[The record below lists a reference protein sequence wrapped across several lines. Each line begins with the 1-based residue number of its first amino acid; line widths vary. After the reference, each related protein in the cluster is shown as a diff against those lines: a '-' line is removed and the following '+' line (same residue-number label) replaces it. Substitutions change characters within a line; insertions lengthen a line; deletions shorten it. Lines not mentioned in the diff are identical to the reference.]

1 MRTEEKTPL
10 MSRSVLVLCLFSV
23 GITIGCG
30 STAPPRPVDP
40 VDLVQATTEVAED
53 QLLDV
58 SISVFDPGLPEED
71 EELPDGVQPEVRKAE
86 ARYMA
91 YRLEET
97 MQETG
102 HWGAVRVVPQDAA
115 RGDVVVSA
123 RILESSGR
131 DLNLYVRA
139 ADATGRVWFENRY
152 KGRADPAAYLP
163 ETIGRTQP
171 FQNVYN
177 RIANDLV
184 RALGKLDPEKLVTV
198 RRVAKLDYAAELAP
212 MAFQDYL
219 ETDRKGRKS
228 IVRLPA
234 EDDPMMARVNEI
246 REREYFFVDVLNQH
260 YANFTDQM
268 VAPYD
273 NWRMFS
279 YEEQVAL
286 AALRR
291 KATTQQVLG
300 GLAVLGSMLMG
311 GGSTAERVVRDA
323 AMIGGVAAITAG
335 VGTRK
340 EAKIHAQALQE
351 LSASF
356 DTEVEPMVME
366 VDGRVLR
373 LTGSV
378 ETQYETWRRLLSTI
392 WADETGLPTDPNRA
406 PGGSAPPN

>member
-1 MRTEEKTPL
+1 MTRQCVPTL
-10 MSRSVLVLCLFSV
+10 CVL
-23 GITIGCG
+23 IAAATIGCG
-30 STAPPRPVDP
+30 STAPPRPVEP

-58 SISVFDPGLPEED
+58 SISVFDPGLPAED

-91 YRLEET
+91 TRLEET

-102 HWGAVRVVPQDAA
+102 HWGAVRVVPPEAA

-131 DLNLYVRA
+131 DLYLYVWA
-139 ADATGRVWFENRY
+139 ADATGVVWFENRY
-152 KGRADPAAYLP
+152 KGRADPAAYQP

-184 RALGKLDPEKLVTV
+184 RALGKLDSDERIEI
-198 RRVAKLDYAAELAP
+198 RRVAQLEYAADLAP
-212 MAFQDYL
+212 MVFDDYL
-219 ETDRKGRKS
+219 EIDRKGRKTV
-228 IVRLPA
+228 VRLPA

-260 YANFTDQM
+260 YATFSQQM
-268 VAPYD
+268 TTPYD
-273 NWRMFS
+273 NWRMYS

-300 GLAVLGSMLMG
+300 GLAILGSMLMG
-311 GGSTAERVVRDA
+311 GGSTAENVVRDA
-323 AMIGGVAAITAG
+323 AMIGGIAAVTAG

-340 EAKIHAQALQE
+340 EAKIHVQALEE

-366 VDGRVLR
+366 VDGQVLR

-378 ETQYETWRRLLSTI
+378 ETQYETWRQLLSAI
-392 WADETGLPTDPNRA
+392 WADETGLPTDLNRT
-406 PGGSAPPN
+406 PGSNSPPN

>member
-1 MRTEEKTPL
+1 MK
-10 MSRSVLVLCLFSV
+10 SRSIPVCCLLLV
-23 GITIGCG
+23 GMTIGC
-30 STAPPRPVDP
+30 STAPPRPVEP
-40 VDLVQATTEVAED
+40 VDLVQATNEVAED
-53 QLLDV
+53 HLLDV
-58 SISVFDPGLPEED
+58 SISVFDPGLPDEG

-102 HWGAVRVVPQDAA
+102 HWGAVRVVPPDAA
-115 RGDVVVSA
+115 RGDIVVSS

-131 DLNLYVRA
+131 DLNLYVSA
-139 ADATGRVWFENRY
+139 ADSTGKVWFENRY
-152 KGRADPAAYLP
+152 KGRADPAAYQP

-184 RALGKLDPEKLVTV
+184 RALGKLDPDKRIEI
-198 RRVAKLDYAAELAP
+198 RRVAQLDYAADLAP
-212 MAFQDYL
+212 MVFDDYL
-219 ETDRKGRKS
+219 ETDRRGRKK
-228 IVRLPA
+228 VARLPA

-260 YANFTDQM
+260 YANFSEQM

-286 AALRR
+286 TALRR

-311 GGSTAERVVRDA
+311 GGSTAERMVRDA

-340 EAKIHAQALQE
+340 EAKIHVQALQE

-356 DTEVEPMVME
+356 DSEVEPMVME

-378 ETQYETWRRLLSTI
+378 ETQYETWRQLLSSI
-392 WADETGLPTDPNRA
+392 WTDETGLPTDLNQRTV
-406 PGGSAPPN
+406 GNPPTN

>member
-1 MRTEEKTPL
+1 MCL
-10 MSRSVLVLCLFSV
+10 LLVGL
-23 GITIGCG
+23 TIGC
-30 STAPPRPVDP
+30 STAPPRPVEP
-40 VDLVQATTEVAED
+40 VDLFQATTEVAED
-53 QLLDV
+53 HLLDV
-58 SISVFDPGLPEED
+58 SISVFDPGLPGED

-102 HWGAVRVVPQDAA
+102 HWGAVRVVPSGAA
-115 RGDVVVSA
+115 RADVVVSA

-139 ADATGRVWFENRY
+139 ADATGKVWFENRY
-152 KGRADPAAYLP
+152 KGHADPAAYQP

-184 RALGKLDPEKLVTV
+184 RALGKLDPDELIEV
-198 RRVAKLDYAAELAP
+198 RRVAQLDYAVHLAP
-212 MAFQDYL
+212 MVFDDYL
-219 ETDRKGRKS
+219 ETDRKGRKK
-228 IVRLPA
+228 VARLPA

-260 YANFTDQM
+260 YASFSQQM
-268 VAPYD
+268 VTPYD

-286 AALRR
+286 TALRR
-291 KATTQQVLG
+291 KATTQQILG

-311 GGSTAERVVRDA
+311 GDSTAERVVRDA
-323 AMIGGVAAITAG
+323 AMVGGVAAIAAG

-340 EAKIHAQALQE
+340 EAKIHVQALQE

-356 DTEVEPMVME
+356 DAEVEPMVME
-366 VDGRVLR
+366 VDGRILR

-378 ETQYETWRRLLSTI
+378 ETQYETWQQLLSSI
-392 WADETGLPTDPNRA
+392 WADETGQPIDPNRT
-406 PGGSAPPN
+406 PVGNPPPN

>member
-1 MRTEEKTPL
+1 MLNPKRAL
-10 MSRSVLVLCLFSV
+10 LLVLVV

-30 STAPPRPVDP
+30 STAPRPVEP
-40 VDLVQATTEVAED
+40 VDLVQASTEVSED

-58 SISVFDPGLPEED
+58 AIRVFNPGLPAEG
-71 EELPDGVQPEVRKAE
+71 EELPDGVLPEVRKAE
-86 ARYMA
+86 AKYMA

-102 HWGAVRVVPQDAA
+102 HWGAVRVVPPDAA
-115 RGDVVVSA
+115 ESDVMVSA

-131 DLNLYVRA
+131 DLNLHVWA
-139 ADATGRVWFENRY
+139 IDATGRGWFENRY
-152 KGRADPAAYLP
+152 KGQADPAAYQP

-184 RALGKLDPEKLVTV
+184 RALVQLDPDEIVEI
-198 RRVAKLDYAAELAP
+198 RRVAQLDYAAGLAP

-219 ETDRKGRKS
+219 ETDRKGRKQ
-228 IVRLPA
+228 VAHLPA
-234 EDDPMMARVNEI
+234 EGDPMMARVAEI

-260 YANFTDQM
+260 YANFSEEM
-268 VAPYD
+268 SPPYD
-273 NWRMFS
+273 YWRKFS
-279 YEEQVAL
+279 YEEQIAL

-300 GLAVLGSMLMG
+300 GLAVLGSILMG
-311 GGSTAERVVRDA
+311 GDSTAERVVRDA
-323 AMIGGVAAITAG
+323 ALIGGVAAIQAG
-335 VGTRK
+335 GGTRK
-340 EAKIHAQALQE
+340 EAKIHVQALEE
-351 LSASF
+351 LGASF
-356 DTEVEPMVME
+356 DDEVEPMVLE

-378 ETQYETWRRLLSTI
+378 ETQYETWRHLMGSI
-392 WADETGLPTDPNRA
+392 WAEETGLPTDPN
-406 PGGSAPPN
+406 SPPETTIPSD

>member
-1 MRTEEKTPL
+1 LK
-10 MSRSVLVLCLFSV
+10 SRSISVSCLLLVGV
-23 GITIGCG
+23 TIGC
-30 STAPPRPVDP
+30 STAPPRPVEP
-40 VDLVQATTEVAED
+40 VDLVQATNEVAED
-53 QLLDV
+53 HLLDV
-58 SISVFDPGLPEED
+58 SISVFDPGLPGED

-102 HWGAVRVVPQDAA
+102 HWGAVRVVPPDAS

-123 RILESSGR
+123 RILESNGR

-139 ADATGRVWFENRY
+139 TDATGEVWFENRY
-152 KGRADPAAYLP
+152 KGRADPAAYQP

-184 RALGKLDPEKLVTV
+184 RALGKLDPDELIEV
-198 RRVAKLDYAAELAP
+198 RRVAQLDYAADLAP
-212 MAFQDYL
+212 TVFEDYL
-219 ETDRKGRKS
+219 ETDRKGRKK
-228 IVRLPA
+228 VARLPA

-260 YANFTDQM
+260 YASFSQEM

-286 AALRR
+286 TALRR

-300 GLAVLGSMLMG
+300 GLAVLGSILMG
-311 GGSTAERVVRDA
+311 GGSTAERVIRDA
-323 AMIGGVAAITAG
+323 AMVGGIAAISAG

-340 EAKIHAQALQE
+340 EAKIHVQALEE

-356 DTEVEPMVME
+356 DSEVEPMVME
-366 VDGRVLR
+366 IDGRVLR

-378 ETQYETWRRLLSTI
+378 ETQYETWRQLLSSI
-392 WADETGLPTDPNRA
+392 WADETGLPTDPNRT
-406 PGGSAPPN
+406 PGGIPPLN

>member
-1 MRTEEKTPL
+1 MGRTEEAVLQPTKQVLLLL
-10 MSRSVLVLCLFSV
+10 MV

-30 STAPPRPVDP
+30 SATPRPVEP
-40 VDLVQATTEVAED
+40 VDLVQASTEISED

-58 SISVFDPGLPEED
+58 AIRVFDPGLPAEG
-71 EELPDGVQPEVRKAE
+71 EELPKGVLPEVRKAE
-86 ARYMA
+86 AKYMA

-102 HWGAVRVVPQDAA
+102 HWGAVRVMPHEAA
-115 RGDVVVSA
+115 ESDVMVSA
-123 RILESSGR
+123 RIIESSGR
-131 DLNLYVRA
+131 DLNLHVWA
-139 ADATGRVWFENRY
+139 IDATGRGWFENRY
-152 KGRADPAAYLP
+152 KGRADPTAYDP
-163 ETIGRTQP
+163 ATIGRTQP

-184 RALGKLDPEKLVTV
+184 RALGKLDPDELIEI
-198 RRVAKLDYAAELAP
+198 RRVAQLDYAAGLAP

-219 ETDRKGRKS
+219 EIDRKGRKQ
-228 IVRLPA
+228 VAHLPA
-234 EDDPMMARVNEI
+234 AGDPMMARVAEI

-260 YANFTDQM
+260 YANFSEQM
-268 VAPYD
+268 SAPYD

-279 YEEQVAL
+279 YEEQIAL

-311 GGSTAERVVRDA
+311 GNSTAERVVRDA
-323 AMIGGVAAITAG
+323 ALIGGVAAIQAG

-340 EAKIHAQALQE
+340 EAKIHVQALQE
-351 LSASF
+351 LGASF
-356 DTEVEPMVME
+356 DGEVEPMVIE

-373 LTGSV
+373 LSGSV
-378 ETQYETWRRLLSTI
+378 ETQYETWRHLLSSI
-392 WADETGLPTDPNRA
+392 WADETGLPTDPNRPLDA
-406 PGGSAPPN
+406 TGPSD

>member
-1 MRTEEKTPL
+1 MTIRYIPA
-10 MSRSVLVLCLFSV
+10 LCGLIA
-23 GITIGCG
+23 GATICCSSSPSG
-30 STAPPRPVDP
+30 PVET
-40 VDLVQATTEVAED
+40 VDLVQATTEVAEE

-58 SISVFDPGLPEED
+58 SISVFDPGLPAED
-71 EELPDGVQPEVRKAE
+71 EELPDGVQPEVRNAE

-102 HWGAVRVVPQDAA
+102 HWGAVRVVPQTAA

-131 DLNLYVRA
+131 DLNLHVWA
-139 ADATGRVWFENRY
+139 TDATGRVWFENRY
-152 KGRADPAAYLP
+152 KGRADPAAYQP

-177 RIANDLV
+177 RAANDLV
-184 RALGKLDPEKLVTV
+184 RALNKLDPDELVEV
-198 RRVAKLDYAAELAP
+198 RRVAQLDYAAELAP

-219 ETDRKGRKS
+219 LIDRKGRKA
-228 IVRLPA
+228 VARLPA
-234 EDDPMMARVNEI
+234 EDDPMMARVAEI

-260 YANFTDQM
+260 YANFSEQMTD
-268 VAPYD
+268 PYD

-279 YEEQVAL
+279 YEEQMAL

-311 GGSTAERVVRDA
+311 GNSTAERVVRDA
-323 AMIGGVAAITAG
+323 AMIGGIAAIHAG

-340 EAKIHAQALQE
+340 EAKIHVQALQE

-356 DTEVEPMVME
+356 DAEVEPMVME
-366 VDGRVLR
+366 VDGRILR

-378 ETQYETWRRLLSTI
+378 ETQYGTWRRLLRSI
-392 WADETGLPTDPNRA
+392 WADETGLPTDPNQM
-406 PGGSAPPN
+406 PDGNPPPN

>member
-1 MRTEEKTPL
+1 MK
-10 MSRSVLVLCLFSV
+10 SRNISVSCLLLVGV
-23 GITIGCG
+23 TIGC
-30 STAPPRPVDP
+30 STAPPRPVEP
-40 VDLVQATTEVAED
+40 VDLVQATNEVVED
-53 QLLDV
+53 HLLDV
-58 SISVFDPGLPEED
+58 SIVVFDPGLPGED

-102 HWGAVRVVPQDAA
+102 HWGAVRVVPPDAS

-139 ADATGRVWFENRY
+139 TDATGNVWFENRY
-152 KGRADPAAYLP
+152 KGRADPTAYQP

-184 RALGKLDPEKLVTV
+184 RALGKLDPDELIEV
-198 RRVAKLDYAAELAP
+198 RRVAQLDYAADLAP
-212 MAFQDYL
+212 MVFEDYL
-219 ETDRKGRKS
+219 ETDRKGRMK
-228 IVRLPA
+228 VARLPA

-260 YANFTDQM
+260 YASFSQDM
-268 VAPYD
+268 VTPYD

-286 AALRR
+286 TALRR

-300 GLAVLGSMLMG
+300 GLAVLGSILMG
-311 GGSTAERVVRDA
+311 GGSTTERVIRDA
-323 AMIGGVAAITAG
+323 AMVGGIAAISAG

-340 EAKIHAQALQE
+340 EAKIHVQALEE

-356 DTEVEPMVME
+356 DSEVEPMVME

-378 ETQYETWRRLLSTI
+378 ETQYETWRQLLSSI
-392 WADETGLPTDPNRA
+392 WADETGLPTDPNRT
-406 PGGSAPPN
+406 PSGIPPLN

>member
-1 MRTEEKTPL
+1 MNSQSIPV
-10 MSRSVLVLCLFSV
+10 SCLLIV
-23 GITIGCG
+23 GMTFGC
-30 STAPPRPVDP
+30 STAPPRPVEP
-40 VDLVQATTEVAED
+40 VDLVQATTEVAEE

-58 SISVFDPGLPEED
+58 SISVFDPGLPEEG

-102 HWGAVRVVPQDAA
+102 HWGAVRVVPHDAA
-115 RGDVVVSA
+115 RGDVVVLA
-123 RILESSGR
+123 KILESSGR

-139 ADATGRVWFENRY
+139 TDATGKVWFENRY
-152 KGRADPAAYLP
+152 KGRADPAAYQP

-184 RALGKLDPEKLVTV
+184 RALAKLDPDELIEV
-198 RRVAKLDYAAELAP
+198 RRVAQIDYAADLAP
-212 MAFQDYL
+212 MVFDDYL
-219 ETDRKGRKS
+219 EIDRKGRKT
-228 IVRLPA
+228 VARLPA

-260 YANFTDQM
+260 YASFSQQM

-286 AALRR
+286 TALRR

-300 GLAVLGSMLMG
+300 GLAVLGSILMG

-340 EAKIHAQALQE
+340 EAKIHVQALEE

-378 ETQYETWRRLLSTI
+378 ETQYETWRQLLGSI
-392 WADETGLPTDPNRA
+392 WADETGLPTDPNRT
-406 PGGSAPPN
+406 PGDIPGPN